1 MKTTFTKTI
10 LRTLL
15 LAGCMLLTVLP
26 QAQAQCCA
34 SQRKVHFAID
44 WQMNAPLSTDFADK
58 ISGWG
63 MNLEGAYDVTPNF
76 SVGAFVS
83 FHTNHRYVGR
93 QTLHLSPTESLTTD
107 QQRSAFQ
114 VPFGIAG
121 AYTFCNGSHVRPY
134 VGVKLGTMFAR
145 NTTYFGT
152 GGLYDK
158 SWGFYASPEIGL
170 KIYPN
175 REKNWGFHVAAY
187 YSYATNRTETLTGD
201 IDGQGNVGFR
211 LGILF

>member
-1 MKTTFTKTI
+1 MKTTYTKTI
-10 LRTLL
+10 LRTLV
-15 LAGCMLLTVLP
+15 LAGCMSLTVLP
-26 QAQAQCCA
+26 QVQAQCP
-34 SQRKVHFAID
+34 SQQKIHITVD

-63 MNLEGAYDVTPNF
+63 MNLEGVYDVTSHF
-76 SVGAFVS
+76 SAGAFVS
-83 FHTNHRYVGR
+83 FHTNHRYVDR
-93 QTLHLSPTESLTTD
+93 QTIHLSPTESLTTD

-114 VPFGIAG
+114 LPFGATA
-121 AYTFCNGSHVRPY
+121 AYTFCTESYIRPY
-134 VGVKLGTMFAR
+134 VGVKLGAMFAR

-152 GGLYDK
+152 RGVYDK

-175 REKNWGFHVAAY
+175 REKNWGFHVAGY

-201 IDGQGNVGFR
+201 IDGQGNAGFR

>member
-1 MKTTFTKTI
+1 MKTNNKNILKT
-10 LRTLL
+10 LV

-26 QAQAQCCA
+26 QAQAQCA
-34 SQRKVHFAID
+34 SPRKIHFAVD
-44 WQMNAPLSTDFADK
+44 WQMNAPLSTGFADK

-63 MNLEGAYDVTPNF
+63 MNLEGAYDVTSNF
-76 SVGAFVS
+76 SAGAFVS
-83 FHTNHRYVGR
+83 FHTNHRYVDR
-93 QTLHLSPTESLTTD
+93 QTIHLSPTESLTTD

-114 VPFGIAG
+114 LPFGVTG
-121 AYTFCNGSHVRPY
+121 AYTFCTGSYVRPY
-134 VGVKLGTMFAR
+134 VGVKLGTMFTR

-152 GGLYDK
+152 GGVYDE

-175 REKNWGFHVAAY
+175 RQKNWGFHVAGY

-201 IDGQGNVGFR
+201 IDGQGNAGFR

>member
-1 MKTTFTKTI
+1 MKTNNKNILKT
-10 LRTLL
+10 LV
-15 LAGCMLLTVLP
+15 LAGCMLLIVLP
-26 QAQAQCCA
+26 QAQAQCA
-34 SQRKVHFAID
+34 SPRKIHFAVD
-44 WQMNAPLSTDFADK
+44 WQMNAPLSTGFADK

-63 MNLEGAYDVTPNF
+63 MNLEGAYDVTSNF
-76 SVGAFVS
+76 SAGAFVS
-83 FHTNHRYVGR
+83 FHTNHRYVDR
-93 QTLHLSPTESLTTD
+93 QTIHLSPTESLTTD

-114 VPFGIAG
+114 LPFGVTG
-121 AYTFCNGSHVRPY
+121 AYTFCTGSYVRPY

-152 GGLYDK
+152 GGVYDE

-175 REKNWGFHVAAY
+175 RQKNWGFHVAGY

-201 IDGQGNVGFR
+201 IDGQGNAGFR

>member
-1 MKTTFTKTI
+1 MKTNYTKTI
-10 LRTLL
+10 LRTLV
-15 LAGCMLLTVLP
+15 LAGCMLPTVLP
-26 QAQAQCCA
+26 KVQAQRVP
-34 SQRKVHFAID
+34 QRKVHLTID
-44 WQMNAPLSTDFADK
+44 WQMNVPLSTDFTHK

-63 MNLEGAYDVTPNF
+63 MNLEGAYDVTSNF
-76 SVGAFVS
+76 SAGAFVS
-83 FHTNHRYVGR
+83 FHTNHRYVDR
-93 QTLHLSPTESLTTD
+93 QTIQLSPTESLTTD

-114 VPFGIAG
+114 LPFGVMG
-121 AYTFCNGSHVRPY
+121 AYTFCTDSHIRPY

-152 GGLYDK
+152 GGLFDK

-175 REKNWGFHVAAY
+175 KQKDFGFHVAGY
-187 YSYATNRTETLTGD
+187 YSYATNRTETLTED
-201 IDGQGNVGFR
+201 INGQGNAGFR

>member
-1 MKTTFTKTI
+1 MKTNNKNILKT
-10 LRTLL
+10 LV

-26 QAQAQCCA
+26 QAQAQCA
-34 SQRKVHFAID
+34 SPRKIHFAVD
-44 WQMNAPLSTDFADK
+44 WQMNAPLSTGFADK

-63 MNLEGAYDVTPNF
+63 MNLEGAYDVTSNF
-76 SVGAFVS
+76 SAGAFVS
-83 FHTNHRYVGR
+83 FHTNHRYVDR
-93 QTLHLSPTESLTTD
+93 QTIHLSPTESLTTD

-114 VPFGIAG
+114 LPFGVTG
-121 AYTFCNGSHVRPY
+121 AYTFCTGSYVRPY

-152 GGLYDK
+152 GGVYDE

-175 REKNWGFHVAAY
+175 RQKNWGFHVAGY
-187 YSYATNRTETLTGD
+187 YSYATNRTETLTGY
-201 IDGQGNVGFR
+201 IDGQGNAGFR

>member
-1 MKTTFTKTI
+1 MKTNNKNILKT
-10 LRTLL
+10 LV

-26 QAQAQCCA
+26 QAQAQCA
-34 SQRKVHFAID
+34 SPRKIHFAVN
-44 WQMNAPLSTDFADK
+44 WQMNAPLSTGFADK

-63 MNLEGAYDVTPNF
+63 MNLEGAYDVTSNF
-76 SVGAFVS
+76 SAGAFVS
-83 FHTNHRYVGR
+83 FHTNHRYVDR
-93 QTLHLSPTESLTTD
+93 QTIHLSPTESLTTD

-114 VPFGIAG
+114 LPFGVTG
-121 AYTFCNGSHVRPY
+121 AYTFCTGSYVRPY

-152 GGLYDK
+152 GGVYDE

-175 REKNWGFHVAAY
+175 RQKNWGFHVAGY

-201 IDGQGNVGFR
+201 IDGQGNAGFR

>member
-1 MKTTFTKTI
+1 MKTTYTKSI
-10 LRTLL
+10 LRAMA

-26 QAQAQCCA
+26 QTKAQCA
-34 SQRKVHFAID
+34 RQQKTHFTVD

-63 MNLEGAYDVTPNF
+63 MNLEGTYDVTSHF
-76 SVGAFVS
+76 AAGAFVS
-83 FHTNHRYVGR
+83 FHTNHRYVDR
-93 QTLHLSPTESLTTD
+93 QTIHLSPTESLTTD

-114 VPFGIAG
+114 LPFGAAG
-121 AYTFCNGSHVRPY
+121 AYTFWTESCIRPY
-134 VGVKLGTMFAR
+134 VGIKLGAMFAR

-152 GGLYDK
+152 RGVYDK

-175 REKNWGFHVAAY
+175 RQKNWGFHVAGY

-201 IDGQGNVGFR
+201 VDGQGNAGFR

>member
-1 MKTTFTKTI
+1 MQR
-10 LRTLL
+10 LYPHCGGSL
-15 LAGCMLLTVLP
+15 CYVNPLP
-26 QAQAQCCA
+26 
-34 SQRKVHFAID
+34 
-44 WQMNAPLSTDFADK
+44 APYGND
-58 ISGWG
+58 
-63 MNLEGAYDVTPNF
+63 
-76 SVGAFVS
+76 
-83 FHTNHRYVGR
+83 
-93 QTLHLSPTESLTTD
+93 PTESLTTD